1 MAEDGRKQGS
11 DQGRPPTEADLDARR
26 RALESKLDALER
38 ERSEKRDRDSRQGAD
53 ASGMSRGFRYSA
65 DFVAG
70 VLVGCGLGW
79 LLDHFLGTRPW
90 GLMIFIVLGFAAGT
104 FNILRLAERERR
116 ERRD

>member
-1 MAEDGRKQGS
+1 MATGERDDGS
-11 DQGRPPTEADLDARR
+11 EQGRSLREADLDARR
-26 RALESKLDALER
+26 RALESKLETLER
-38 ERSEKRDRDSRQGAD
+38 DRSSKRDKDSRAGAD

-65 DFVAG
+65 DFVSG

-79 LLDHFLGTRPW
+79 LIDKLFGTRPW

-116 ERRD
+116 EREK

>member
-1 MAEDGRKQGS
+1 MAADGQDPGS
-11 DQGRPPTEADLDARR
+11 DKGRLPTEADLDARR
-26 RALESKLDALER
+26 RALESKLETLER
-38 ERSEKRDRDSRQGAD
+38 QRSEKREKDDRAGAD
-53 ASGMSRGFRYSA
+53 VSGMSRGFRYSA

-79 LLDHFLGTRPW
+79 LFDRFLGTRPW

-116 ERRD
+116 QRQD

>member
-1 MAEDGRKQGS
+1 MATDGQKNGS
-11 DQGRPPTEADLDARR
+11 DKDRIPEQADLDARR
-26 RALESKLDALER
+26 RALESKLETIER
-38 ERSEKRDRDSRQGAD
+38 QRFEKREKDSRAGAD

-65 DFVAG
+65 DFVSG

-79 LLDHFLGTRPW
+79 LFDRLLGTRPW

-116 ERRD
+116 ERDK